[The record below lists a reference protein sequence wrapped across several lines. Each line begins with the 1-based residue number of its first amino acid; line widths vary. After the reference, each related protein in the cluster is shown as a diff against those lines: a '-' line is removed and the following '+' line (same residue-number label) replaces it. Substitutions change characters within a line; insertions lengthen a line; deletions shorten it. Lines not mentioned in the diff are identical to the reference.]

1 MTAEVLG
8 PSMDRLDQL
17 ADLYERATTGVRVAE
32 KEFDSK
38 ILPARLR
45 ELKDKYD
52 IRYDPAHVVLE
63 DLAMARR
70 VFDAAVDLLESTGL
84 YCISTERI
92 LPITRDEIEAALA
105 RAPGSHLFGCGS
117 ETVEAVG
124 RDIGDSRRPL
134 VKGGPN
140 GCPQTAEYFLPIM
153 TSVAQED
160 VDGLHTGALQ
170 DVLGRPNKA
179 HTPIEIL
186 ACKKEA
192 LWTRQA
198 AEDAGKPGLGIVG
211 IMSGV
216 TSEAQDAGDF
226 PGGLRPTDPH
236 LVVFLNEL
244 KMDYDL
250 LNKVIHNK
258 YLGNIVEA
266 CSCPLF
272 GGYTGGAETTAIA
285 AVAEAIAGFVVCD
298 PANFVWYAQSLYS
311 GTTTDRHTL
320 WFATTSILALRSAGL
335 PVLLDM
341 YVGPAAGPC
350 TEMICDEIAAQA
362 IAQTAAGVTSLYGAC
377 GAKMKTT
384 DYVTGME
391 ARILREISE
400 AAAGVGLDEANAMVL
415 RLLDRYEQP
424 IAENREPRGKSFPE
438 CYQLPELTPTDEY
451 QHLWER
457 KKEDLANVG
466 LRFA

>member
-1 MTAEVLG
+1 MAIDVEKSSYDHIDNV
-8 PSMDRLDQL
+8 
-17 ADLYERATTGVRVAE
+17 ADFYLRSTGGKSVPE
-32 KEFDSK
+32 KEFDSR

-45 ELKDKYD
+45 ELKEEYQ
-52 IRYDPAHVVLE
+52 IRFDPDEVVLQ
-63 DLAMARR
+63 DLQMAKR
-70 VFDAAVDLLESTGL
+70 VFEAAVELLASVGL
-84 YCISTERI
+84 YNISTETTI
-92 LPITRDEIEAALA
+92 SITRDEIESALR
-105 RAPGSHLFGCGS
+105 RAPSTHLFGAGA
-117 ETVEAVG
+117 ETVEAVA
-124 RDIGDSRRPL
+124 RDIGDARRPL

-140 GCPQTAEYFLPIM
+140 GCPQSEEYFLPIM
-153 TSVAQED
+153 TSVAQEE

-170 DVLGRPNKA
+170 DILGVPTKA

-226 PGGLRPTDPH
+226 PGGLRPSDPH

-250 LNKVIHNK
+250 ISKVMHNK

-272 GGYTGGAETTAIA
+272 GGYSGGAEGTAITG
-285 AVAEAIAGFVVCD
+285 VAEAIAGFVVCD
-298 PANFVWYAQSLYS
+298 PANFVWYPQSLYS
-311 GTTTDRHTL
+311 GTTTDRQTL
-320 WFATTSILALRSAGL
+320 WFATTCILALRAAGV
-335 PVLLDM
+335 PVLVDM

-362 IAQTAAGVTSLYGAC
+362 IAQTAAGVTALYGAC
-377 GAKMKTT
+377 GAKMKTV
-384 DYVTGME
+384 DHVTGME

-400 AAAGVGLDEANAMVL
+400 AAAGIGLEEANAMVVQ
-415 RLLDRYEQP
+415 LLNRYEKP
-424 IAENREPRGKSFPE
+424 IAAGQAPLGMSFMD
-438 CYQLPELTPTDEY
+438 CYELPELAPTDEY
-451 QHLWER
+451 VRLWER
-457 KKEDLANVG
+457 RKENLEKVG